1 MCRKGSR
8 DKKNNRQQLKEI
20 AKRGHSKGT
29 FVEGGGGEGGGSL
42 KSEQKRTEAREEEG
56 GSSMCVHS
64 LKKNAEI
71 FKMKFYIYSPVFPI
85 DYNSSMKY

>member
-1 MCRKGSR
+1 MPCGDIQKVRSSR
-8 DKKNNRQQLKEI
+8 
-20 AKRGHSKGT
+20 G
-29 FVEGGGGEGGGSL
+29 GGGGEGGRSL
-42 KSEQKRTEAREEEG
+42 KSEQKRTEAREVGAGG
-56 GSSMCVHS
+56 GSSMCVRS

>member
-1 MCRKGSR
+1 MELCRKGGR

-64 LKKNAEI
+64 LKKMLR
-71 FKMKFYIYSPVFPI
+71 FSK
-85 DYNSSMKY
+85 